1 MQTHTSA
8 SPDKSSTIDQL
19 NSFLRGELSAAETY
33 RLALDRL
40 EQSEHRPTL
49 VQCSRSHE
57 ERARLL
63 TEAILGRGGDPSDSS
78 GAWGSLVRMLER
90 GAAAMSESAAV
101 AILEEG
107 EDHGRDDYL
116 RDLDKLE
123 PSARQLIEFA
133 ILPEQRRTHD
143 TIWGVQRLVLLRLGG
158 GGAKKEPW
166 SATGAP
172 GLLFYGWSLGQ
183 NTSAACS
190 PRVTNLSALP
200 LSRGIITL

>member
-1 MQTHTSA
+1 MQTHTSE
-8 SPDKSSTIDQL
+8 SSDKSGTISQL

-49 VQCSRSHE
+49 VQCTRSHE

-63 TEAILGRGGDPSDSS
+63 TEAILGRGGEPAESS

-90 GAAAMSESAAV
+90 SAAAISEGAAV
-101 AILEEG
+101 AVLEEG

-116 RDLDKLE
+116 RDLDNLE
-123 PSARQLIEFA
+123 PTARQLVEFA

-143 TIWGVQRLVLLRLGG
+143 TIRAVKR
-158 GGAKKEPW
+158 
-166 SATGAP
+166 
-172 GLLFYGWSLGQ
+172 SL
-183 NTSAACS
+183 S
-190 PRVTNLSALP
+190 
-200 LSRGIITL
+200 

>member
-143 TIWGVQRLVLLRLGG
+143 TIRAVKR
-158 GGAKKEPW
+158 
-166 SATGAP
+166 
-172 GLLFYGWSLGQ
+172 SL
-183 NTSAACS
+183 S
-190 PRVTNLSALP
+190 
-200 LSRGIITL
+200 

>member
-1 MQTHTSA
+1 MQTHTQ
-8 SPDKSSTIDQL
+8 SPDKSATIDQL

-40 EQSEHRPTL
+40 EQSEFRPTL

-63 TEAILGRGGDPSDSS
+63 TEAILGRGGEPSESS

-90 GAAAMSESAAV
+90 SAAAISESAAI
-101 AILEEG
+101 ALLEEG

-116 RDLDKLE
+116 RDLDNLE
-123 PSARQLIEFA
+123 PTARQLVEFA

-143 TIWGVQRLVLLRLGG
+143 TIKAVKR
-158 GGAKKEPW
+158 
-166 SATGAP
+166 T
-172 GLLFYGWSLGQ
+172 
-183 NTSAACS
+183 
-190 PRVTNLSALP
+190 LS
-200 LSRGIITL
+200 